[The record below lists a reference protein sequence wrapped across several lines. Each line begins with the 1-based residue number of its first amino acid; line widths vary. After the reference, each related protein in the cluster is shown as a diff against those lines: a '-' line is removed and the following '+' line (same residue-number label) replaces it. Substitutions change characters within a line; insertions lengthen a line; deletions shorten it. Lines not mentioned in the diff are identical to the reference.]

1 MILKDSVRE
10 RSLCPPCQPA
20 GRMTPPCSD
29 SRKLLPHFRIES
41 LRSKVMVKVFCR
53 NLTHRWLCFLR
64 HLSRRKQDISAS
76 TRGGALVILKDSVRE
91 RSLCPPCQ
99 PAGRMTPPCSDS
111 RKLLPHFRIESLRS
125 KVMVKV
131 FCQKSD
137 APLALPAAPEP
148 QEAGDIGVNERGCS
162 GDS

>member
-1 MILKDSVRE
+1 M
-10 RSLCPPCQPA
+10 
-20 GRMTPPCSD
+20 
-29 SRKLLPHFRIES
+29 
-41 LRSKVMVKVFCR
+41 
-53 NLTHRWLCFLR
+53 
-64 HLSRRKQDISAS
+64 
-76 TRGGALVILKDSVRE
+76 ILKDSVRE

-137 APLALPAAPEP
+137 APLALLPAAPEP
-148 QEAGDIGVNERGCS
+148 QEAGHQCVNERGALVILK
-162 GDS
+162 DSVRERSLCPPCQPAGAHDPALLGF

>member
-1 MILKDSVRE
+1 M
-10 RSLCPPCQPA
+10 A
-20 GRMTPPCSD
+20 
-29 SRKLLPHFRIES
+29 LLPAAPEPQEAG
-41 LRSKVMVKVFCR
+41 
-53 NLTHRWLCFLR
+53 HR
-64 HLSRRKQDISAS
+64 AS
-76 TRGGALVILKDSVRE
+76 TERGALVILKDSVRE

-137 APLALPAAPEP
+137 APLALLPAAPEK
-148 QEAGDIGVNERGCS
+148 EAGHRCVNREGALVILKDSVRAESLPPCQPAGRMTPPCS
-162 GDS
+162 DSRKLLPHFRIESLRSKVMVKVFCQNLTHR